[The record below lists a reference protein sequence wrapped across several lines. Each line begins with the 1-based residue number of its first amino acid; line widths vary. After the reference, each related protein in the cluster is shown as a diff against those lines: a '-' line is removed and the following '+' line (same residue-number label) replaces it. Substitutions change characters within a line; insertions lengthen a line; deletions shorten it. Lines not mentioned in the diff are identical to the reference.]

1 MTGPG
6 DLGLP
11 ELPGPDPAAGD
22 PPAADAPPAPAVAPP
37 GSAGEPASTRP
48 GVRTFSLDGRQ
59 AAGLYLVGWLAS
71 LLGAATMFVVL
82 LAQPTDLA
90 GAILLGVGTLL
101 LTVGLAAGA
110 GSQAIERQAAG
121 RLRYRGPSPFI
132 LFGANVA
139 MTLFLDLLA
148 IPVLQAAGVRSGTAV
163 EALVGLL
170 ILNASAIL
178 LVATLVVGSGSL
190 SWREMGWPVRTAR
203 ILPLAGLVRDLLE
216 GMVLAV
222 PVLFL
227 TVGLGAVLIRILG
240 SAPPGPLP
248 EALSPGDA
256 VLNLVS
262 GVLIAPF
269 GEELFYRGFATTA
282 WVRGMGP
289 RAGILRGALLFAAA
303 HVLTLSG
310 TPSAALIAFVTRLPV
325 ALALGWI
332 FVRRGSIVSSF
343 GLHAMFNAIPLVIV
357 GLSIQG

>member
-1 MTGPG
+1 MPVG
-6 DLGLP
+6 D
-11 ELPGPDPAAGD
+11 DARAGSV
-22 PPAADAPPAPAVAPP
+22 APAGSDAAVVA
-37 GSAGEPASTRP
+37 ARP
-48 GVRTFSLDGRQ
+48 GLRTFSLEGRR

-90 GAILLGVGTLL
+90 GAVLLGAGTLL
-101 LTVGLAAGA
+101 LTVGLVAGA
-110 GSQAIERQAAG
+110 GSQAVERQAAG

-132 LFGANVA
+132 LFGADVA
-139 MTLFLDLLA
+139 MTLFFDLLA
-148 IPVLQAAGVRSGTAV
+148 IPVLQAAGVRSGTAA

-170 ILNASAIL
+170 ILNGSAIV
-178 LVATLVVGSGSL
+178 LVAVLVVGSDSL
-190 SWREMGWPVRTAR
+190 SWREMGWPVWTTR
-203 ILPLAGLVRDLLE
+203 ILPLAGLARDLIE

-227 TVGLGAVLIRILG
+227 TVGLGAVLIRIVG
-240 SAPPGPLP
+240 AAPPGPLP
-248 EALSPGDA
+248 EAMSPADA

-289 RAGILRGALLFAAA
+289 RAGIVRGALLFAVA

-310 TPSAALIAFVTRLPV
+310 TPATALIAFATRLPI

-343 GLHAMFNAIPLVIV
+343 GMHAMFNAIPLVIV
-357 GLSIQG
+357 GLSLQG